1 LEGKNIPVL
10 CEPLQSMQVSGNQ
23 DKIMENYCDTK
34 SEELQGEHLFLLGFE
49 MLMLQHSYIL
59 LYNTY
64 IWIFIFKTN
73 L

>member
-1 LEGKNIPVL
+1 
-10 CEPLQSMQVSGNQ
+10 
-23 DKIMENYCDTK
+23 
-34 SEELQGEHLFLLGFE
+34 

-73 L
+73 LWEFIFPQKQAARQKT